1 MNEQIKTVKYEFG
14 GNTVFIT
21 LIHDFFVVT
30 SDMLDGNI
38 LSCVYLANQ
47 RARMNDDG
55 TFYGML
61 INSHCTKYFHAYIKN
76 QEQDIEALHGITVK
90 ELIDN
95 VYKKKGDVKWWNLGL
110 VIPDEQIQLRA
121 IFKEIVAFLKPTVI
135 DLMEDEHN
143 D

>member
-1 MNEQIKTVKYEFG
+1 MNEQIKTVKYEFQ

-30 SDMLDGNI
+30 SDMLDSNI
-38 LSCVYLANQ
+38 LSCVYPAKQ

-95 VYKKKGDVKWWNLGL
+95 VYKKGDAKWWKSGL

-121 IFKEIVAFLKPTVI
+121 IFKEIVALLKPTVI